1 MKKKLVSVLL
11 AACLVTGLLAG
22 CGNSGSD
29 AGTQEAA
36 TEEAGTE
43 ASEEPAEEEKS
54 EVAAAMEEATV
65 EETPTDSGEAKYG
78 GVLRYAS
85 HIPASSPGYTPEC
98 TNNASL
104 LYLTTAYESLITYA
118 DDGSL
123 APLLATEWEVD
134 AEEPSITWT
143 LREGVQ
149 FADGTPFNAEAVKR
163 NIEEYQ
169 KSERNETANVAS
181 CEVIDD
187 THIKMVLNAWNS
199 STVESV
205 GFFVYYMSPD
215 ALNDVDALRT
225 SSCGTGPFQVSAFE
239 AGVSVKYT
247 KNENYWQEGKPYLDG
262 VEIYVVD
269 EPTTRSSAFQA
280 GEYDIILMNNL
291 TVASELLSTGKY
303 VVGKN
308 KTGQGLVMT
317 GLIPNSAEDGP
328 FADPKVRQAMCYALD
343 VDALCE
349 AFGYGLL
356 TTLDQWGSPDAVTY
370 DTSLECFSY
379 NPDKARELLAEA
391 GYPDGF
397 DTTLT
402 TDAGNSDM
410 FTAAA
415 NMLGEVGIR
424 CEINLVDE
432 SAQSNLYSTGT
443 WTGIMGHFAA
453 ISPDLGLYMGRHLDK
468 NGAFYAKGIQH
479 PDDAMELLE
488 AIRTAPNEE
497 EKIKLEHE
505 MQALIYGA
513 EDGIAL
519 FGRPLFVQ
527 NEPIFKYDYVKND
540 GRSVYHI
547 ATWTVA
553 DCWLD
558 K

>member
-29 AGTQEAA
+29 ASTQEAA
-36 TEEAGTE
+36 GEEAAAETG
-43 ASEEPAEEEKS
+43 EEPAEEEQS
-54 EVAAAMEEATV
+54 EMAAAMEEATV
-65 EETPTDSGEAKYG
+65 EETPADSGEAKYG
-78 GVLRYAS
+78 GVLKYAS
-85 HIPASSPGYTPEC
+85 HITVSTPGYTPEC

-104 LYLTTAYESLITYA
+104 LFLTTAYESLVTYA

-123 APLLATEWEVD
+123 APLLATEWEVNS
-134 AEEPSITWT
+134 EEPSITWT

-169 KSERNETANVAS
+169 KSERNETANVES

-187 THIKMVLNAWNS
+187 THIKMVLKAWNS

-205 GFFVYYMSPD
+205 GFFVYYMSPE
-215 ALNDVDALRT
+215 ALNDVDTLRN
-225 SSCGTGPFQVSAFE
+225 SSCGTGPFQVTSFE
-239 AGVSVKYT
+239 PGVCTKYA

-356 TTLDQWGSPDAVTY
+356 TTLAQWGSPDAVTY

-415 NMLGEVGIR
+415 NMLSEVGIR

-432 SAQSNLYSTGT
+432 SAQVNLYSTGT

-453 ISPDLGLYMGRHLDK
+453 ISPDLGLYMGRHLDT

-479 PDDAMELLE
+479 PDDAMALLE
-488 AIRTAPNEE
+488 AIRTAPTEE

-505 MQALIYGA
+505 MQALIYNA

-540 GRSVYHI
+540 GRSVYHMG
-547 ATWTVA
+547 TWTVA